1 VKYYPI
7 IVSLCKRKQN
17 AMDNL
22 SARKYHF
29 IEELMTVEEESVMEA
44 LERVLKKEKEAQ
56 ERISPV
62 QKKELEKRLQSYS
75 ENPEDLLDWNEVKEE
90 W

>member
-1 VKYYPI
+1 
-7 IVSLCKRKQN
+7 
-17 AMDNL
+17 
-22 SARKYHF
+22 
-29 IEELMTVEEESVMEA
+29 MTVEEESVMEA

-56 ERISPV
+56 ERISTV
-62 QKKELEKRLQSYS
+62 QKKELDQRLQSYS

>member
-1 VKYYPI
+1 
-7 IVSLCKRKQN
+7 
-17 AMDNL
+17 MDNL

>member
-1 VKYYPI
+1 
-7 IVSLCKRKQN
+7 
-17 AMDNL
+17 MDNL

-56 ERISPV
+56 ERISTV
-62 QKKELEKRLQSYS
+62 QKKELDQRLQSYS